1 MNSLTRGGVLLLGAL
16 AGIGLGAGEA
26 HAQVGLKAGLSHG
39 SISNTG
45 VLPGDLGGRTGFAA
59 GLSFGTGY
67 ETPLGIGIELLYAQ
81 RGSEEPNNPSS
92 RELDYI
98 DIPAYVRL
106 AIPAE
111 SVQPFAYL
119 GPQVSFEVDCSTVDD
134 DCPDTGRPTTTYA
147 GVVGAGVRLGTELG
161 ITIEAR
167 YIYGLTDLDIE
178 TITDEDSY
186 EDRSFVILAGIS
198 F

>member
-1 MNSLTRGGVLLLGAL
+1 MEDGASGRPHEPTSRGGPGGSGESPGGASPGRDPTGPCGRPKEGDMNSLTRGGVLLLGAL

-106 AIPAE
+106 AIPAG
-111 SVQPFAYL
+111 SVQPF
-119 GPQVSFEVDCSTVDD
+119 
-134 DCPDTGRPTTTYA
+134 
-147 GVVGAGVRLGTELG
+147 
-161 ITIEAR
+161 
-167 YIYGLTDLDIE
+167 
-178 TITDEDSY
+178 
-186 EDRSFVILAGIS
+186 
-198 F
+198 